1 MNEEL
6 LNELQPKPVQGDKVC
21 ANCHYLY
28 PSLIKIDG
36 ELKGADVCTHP
47 RIKKATGGM
56 GSSIVVENSKEV
68 GCEKWRK
75 ERE

>member
-1 MNEEL
+1 MKDL
-6 LNELQPKPVQGDKVC
+6 LESLKPRPAQGEKVC
-21 ANCHYLY
+21 ANCRYLC